1 MSTKIYTKTGD
12 KGMTALIGGTKV
24 PKSSTRIEAYGTV
37 DELNSFIGLLI
48 DQLILAPAPPAS
60 SVPAP
65 QAPAPAASGSS
76 ASPSSAPAPS
86 IPVLPDHNAIAS
98 DVGRSLERPL
108 SAETTPFLRE
118 VQDRLFTIGS
128 SLACDPE
135 KEPRLK
141 IPDLR
146 EEDVQKIEAE
156 IDRMTAVL
164 PPMKSFLLPGG
175 HVAVSTAHITRCVCR
190 RAERGCVRLH
200 EEQLF
205 VEPLV
210 LRYLNR
216 LSDYLF
222 VLARYAAHLL
232 QVPEIPWIART

>member
-1 MSTKIYTKTGD
+1 
-12 KGMTALIGGTKV
+12 
-24 PKSSTRIEAYGTV
+24 
-37 DELNSFIGLLI
+37 
-48 DQLILAPAPPAS
+48 
-60 SVPAP
+60 
-65 QAPAPAASGSS
+65 
-76 ASPSSAPAPS
+76 
-86 IPVLPDHNAIAS
+86 
-98 DVGRSLERPL
+98 
-108 SAETTPFLRE
+108 
-118 VQDRLFTIGS
+118 
-128 SLACDPE
+128 LACDPE

-141 IPDLR
+141 IPDLS

-156 IDRMTAVL
+156 IDRMTAML

-175 HVAVSTAHITRCVCR
+175 HLAVSTAHVARCICR

-200 EEQLF
+200 EDQLF

-232 QVPEIPWIART
+232 QVSEIPWKPRT

>member
-1 MSTKIYTKTGD
+1 
-12 KGMTALIGGTKV
+12 MTVLIGGTKV
-24 PKSSTRIEAYGTV
+24 PKSSIRIEAYGTV

-48 DQLILAPAPPAS
+48 DQLILASGSLAPMPPGPVAAASTSPAS
-60 SVPAP
+60 
-65 QAPAPAASGSS
+65 
-76 ASPSSAPAPS
+76 
-86 IPVLPDHNAIAS
+86 
-98 DVGRSLERPL
+98 L

-141 IPDLR
+141 IPDLS

-156 IDRMTAVL
+156 IDRMTAML

-175 HVAVSTAHITRCVCR
+175 HLAVSTAHVARCICR

-200 EEQLF
+200 EDQLF

-232 QVPEIPWIART
+232 QVSEIPWKPRT

>member
-24 PKSSTRIEAYGTV
+24 PKSSMRIEAYGTV
-37 DELNSFIGLLI
+37 DELNSFIGLLT
-48 DQLILAPAPPAS
+48 DQLILAASPSSPSSPPS
-60 SVPAP
+60 PSTP
-65 QAPAPAASGSS
+65 SSS
-76 ASPSSAPAPS
+76 ASPIMPLTPSAP
-86 IPVLPDHNAIAS
+86 LT
-98 DVGRSLERPL
+98 
-108 SAETTPFLRE
+108 AETTPFLRE
-118 VQDRLFTIGS
+118 IQDRLFTIGS

-146 EEDVQKIEAE
+146 EDDIEKLEAE

-175 HVAVSTAHITRCVCR
+175 HIAVSTAHVARCVCR
-190 RAERGCVRLH
+190 RAERGCVRLQ

-232 QVPEIPWIART
+232 QVAEIPWQPRI